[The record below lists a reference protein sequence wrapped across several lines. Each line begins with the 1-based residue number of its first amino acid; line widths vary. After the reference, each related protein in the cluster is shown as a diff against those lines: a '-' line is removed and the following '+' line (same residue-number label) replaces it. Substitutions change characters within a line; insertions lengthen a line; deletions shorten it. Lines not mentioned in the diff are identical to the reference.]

1 MLSMRATGAA
11 VVIGALI
18 YAASAPAATA
28 PGQFTFFGGFQA
40 AAYCD
45 GSGIIPSPQTLPA
58 PDFGFAIV
66 GAPSD
71 GRVDATVAIRD
82 IPGGYYTIRLIQ
94 GFADCQTIDWAG
106 FTNAAGAVT
115 IHLAEPAV
123 SSTAFIAVDQYA
135 TFDGVPQEINSSF
148 LTETYRH

>member
-1 MLSMRATGAA
+1 MRATGAA

-18 YAASAPAATA
+18 YAASALAATA
-28 PGQFTFFGGFQA
+28 PDQFTFFGGFQA

-45 GSGIIPSPQTLPA
+45 GSGIVPSPQTLPA
-58 PDFGFAIV
+58 PDFGFAII

-71 GRVDATVAIRD
+71 QTDATVTIRD
-82 IPGGYYTIRLIQ
+82 IPNGYYTIRLIQ
-94 GFADCQTIDWAG
+94 GLADCHTIDWAG

-115 IHLAEPAV
+115 VHLSEPAV

-135 TFDGVPQEINSSF
+135 TFDGVPQDINSSF
-148 LTETYRH
+148 VTETYRH

>member
-1 MLSMRATGAA
+1 MSMRATGAA
-11 VVIGALI
+11 VAIGALI

-28 PGQFTFFGGFQA
+28 PGQFTFVGGFQA

-82 IPGGYYTIRLIQ
+82 IPRGYYTIRLIQ
-94 GFADCQTIDWAG
+94 GLADCQTIDWAG
-106 FTNAAGAVT
+106 FTTCRNPQSVQQ
-115 IHLAEPAV
+115 HLSRSISTPR
-123 SSTAFIAVDQYA
+123 STASLRKSTPRF
-135 TFDGVPQEINSSF
+135 
-148 LTETYRH
+148 